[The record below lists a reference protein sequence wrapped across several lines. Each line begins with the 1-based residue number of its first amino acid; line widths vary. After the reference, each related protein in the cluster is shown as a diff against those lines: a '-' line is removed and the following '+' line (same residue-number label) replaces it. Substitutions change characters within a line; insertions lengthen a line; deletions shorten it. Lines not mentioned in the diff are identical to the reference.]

1 MDVKRRPPWAGSR
14 VIKVQGA
21 CMECLLVVS
30 LPCLLF
36 GNLIVRKQNLVEL
49 HSQFE
54 KIILKRIFVA
64 FGVPFKL
71 FSLSILFS
79 PCSLPILLP
88 WSLLAWYLTLLVFLS
103 GICVCMFVWVYVNL
117 SCIYVYRLYISLNQ
131 LLTCT
136 YREGDTRTF
145 KHFLRGV
152 ILLHIKFED
161 CLQDLGW
168 KIMKGGGRSSHTSFW
183 KE

>member
-1 MDVKRRPPWAGSR
+1 MDFFKSGREKTPTLGWQPSHKGSKSLHGVPPGS
-14 VIKVQGA
+14 IFTMPPLWKFN
-21 CMECLLVVS
+21 C
-30 LPCLLF
+30 
-36 GNLIVRKQNLVEL
+36 KKTKNLVEL
-49 HSQFE
+49 HSQYE
-54 KIILKRIFVA
+54 KIIMKRIFVA
-64 FGVPFKL
+64 FGVPFKR

-79 PCSLPILLP
+79 PCSLPILLC

-161 CLQDLGW
+161 C
-168 KIMKGGGRSSHTSFW
+168 
-183 KE
+183 